1 MARIRPSF
9 LERGQAV
16 SGHTYEDGAPAQER
30 GESAEPVIPPRSFLR
45 LGGRPATRAA
55 GDGGHRPPLRQ
66 PDIEKA
72 LDNEAEAALGRDGA
86 VPSAVPAAEREL
98 GPLPAIEWIVPVPS
112 PESSSELPASSGP
125 VADAP
130 GALPSQP
137 AGAAPV
143 ISPAPD
149 SVVQPDRPQPITE
162 RTPAPGTV
170 AEIPADSRWR
180 VPLTPEQQAELLKRP
195 EVQARLAELNQL
207 IQAQYDRIRHSG
219 VSSNQEITDWCDAL
233 LAEARAI
240 VLYQQVD
247 ELARAEWCVEQV
259 RSRLERAEKSD
270 RQVVWPVLIML
281 WGMAWFGLFVYS
293 LFDPIW
299 VLAQLELASFSDTF
313 IVPAVFV
320 RALYFGGIGGVAAVF
335 YHLFKYVRE
344 RSFDTR
350 HLLSY
355 FGKPFMGMILGS
367 MVYLTV
373 FVAMRV
379 LGLTPIGVPGSD
391 SEAITHILYTGLLF
405 FVAMA
410 AGFKENL
417 VFGLLNRVIKRIFGE
432 DAFRQAPDDTC

>member
-1 MARIRPSF
+1 MARIGASL

-16 SGHTYEDGAPAQER
+16 LGRNNADRALPQDR
-30 GESAEPVIPPRSFLR
+30 GGPAEPVTPTPGFFR
-45 LGGRPATRAA
+45 LSGRPAAPAA
-55 GDGGHRPPLRQ
+55 GDGGHLPPLKQ
-66 PDIEKA
+66 PEIEKL
-72 LDNEAEAALGRDGA
+72 LDSEAEVALGQDGPT
-86 VPSAVPAAEREL
+86 PSAAPTSAGEP
-98 GPLPAIEWIVPVPS
+98 GPLPVIEWIVPVAS
-112 PESSSELPASSGP
+112 PGPAAGTGP
-125 VADAP
+125 VADTP
-130 GALPSQP
+130 GALPSRP
-137 AGAAPV
+137 ALTAPV
-143 ISPAPD
+143 IPPAPD
-149 SVVQPDRPQPITE
+149 VSVQPGQPQPVGE
-162 RTPAPGTV
+162 APPASGDGPEV
-170 AEIPADSRWR
+170 PADTRWR

-195 EVQARLAELNQL
+195 EVQARLSELNQL
-207 IQAQYDRIRHSG
+207 IQAQYERIRQSG
-219 VSSNQEITDWCDAL
+219 VSSNQEITDWCHAL

-240 VLYQQVD
+240 VLYQRVD
-247 ELARAEWCVEQV
+247 ALARAEWCVEQV

-270 RQVVWPVLIML
+270 SQVVWPVLVML

-299 VLAQLELASFSDTF
+299 VLAQLELTSPGDTF

-373 FVAMRV
+373 FVGMRV

-417 VFGLLNRVIKRIFGE
+417 VFGLLNRVIKRLFGE
-432 DAFRQAPDDTC
+432 DTFSQTPDDTR

>member
-16 SGHTYEDGAPAQER
+16 LGQTDQDSAAARKG
-30 GESAEPVIPPRSFLR
+30 GEASEPVTPSRGIFR
-45 LGGRPATRAA
+45 LVGRPAAA
-55 GDGGHRPPLRQ
+55 GDGGHRPPVGQ
-66 PDIEKA
+66 PEIEQL
-72 LDNEAEAALGRDGA
+72 LDSEAEAALGRDGPA
-86 VPSAVPAAEREL
+86 PSAAPAAQREL

-112 PESSSELPASSGP
+112 PGPGSRLPAGSGP
-125 VADAP
+125 VADTP
-130 GALPSQP
+130 GALPPQP
-137 AGAAPV
+137 ALAPPV
-143 ISPAPD
+143 SSPAPD
-149 SVVQPDRPQPITE
+149 ALAEPVRPQP
-162 RTPAPGTV
+162 V
-170 AEIPADSRWR
+170 AERPPAAGEVAEVPADTRWR

-195 EVQARLAELNQL
+195 EVQARLSELNQL
-207 IQAQYDRIRHSG
+207 IQAQYERIRQSG
-219 VSSNQEITDWCDAL
+219 VSSNREITDWCHAL

-240 VLYQQVD
+240 VFYQRVED
-247 ELARAEWCVEQV
+247 LARAEWCVEQV

-270 RQVVWPVLIML
+270 RQVVWPVVIML

-299 VLAQLELASFSDTF
+299 VLAQLELTSFSDTF

-391 SEAITHILYTGLLF
+391 SEAIVHIMYTGLLF

-417 VFGLLNRVIKRIFGE
+417 VFGLLNRIIKRLFGE
-432 DAFRQAPDDTC
+432 DTFRQAPDDTA